1 MNMHKIFL
9 TLLILT
15 SLGVQSK
22 ESRIYK
28 KLNSSEAQVTI
39 KTDEKESI
47 QAAIYTDGIENN
59 QFINDMLMDKNSIL
73 SKLKSSIQNENC
85 GKISP
90 VGQLAVDGCGHVTIT
105 KEVRTSFG
113 RGGWMSAG
121 GSYTF
126 FVGFTNDG
134 TGRFFDVSHMV
145 SISESA
151 EAQTKSD
158 GTYSGVILKSLT
170 LVKIKRIDEN
180 TP

>member
-1 MNMHKIFL
+1 MHKIFL

-28 KLNSSEAQVTI
+28 KLNYSEAQVTI
-39 KTDEKESI
+39 KTDEKESV
-47 QAAIYTDGIENN
+47 QAGVYADGIENS
-59 QFINDMLMDKNSIL
+59 QFIDDMLMDKNSIL
-73 SKLKSSIQNENC
+73 SKLKSSIENENC
-85 GKISP
+85 GKVSP
-90 VGQLAVDGCGHVTIT
+90 AGQLSVEGCGHVTLT

-121 GSYTF
+121 GTYTF

-134 TGRFFDVSHMV
+134 TGQYFDVSHMV
-145 SISESA
+145 VISESTD
-151 EAQTKSD
+151 AQRKSD
-158 GTYSGVILKSLT
+158 GTYSGVILKNLT

>member
-1 MNMHKIFL
+1 MHTIFL
-9 TLLILT
+9 TILILT

-28 KLNSSEAQVTI
+28 KLNSLEAQVII
-39 KTDEKESI
+39 KTDDKESI
-47 QAAIYTDGIENN
+47 QAANYADGTENS

-73 SKLKSSIQNENC
+73 SKLKSSIEKDNC
-85 GKISP
+85 GEISP
-90 VGQLAVDGCGHVTIT
+90 TGQLSVDGCGHVTLT
-105 KEVRTSFG
+105 SEVRTSFG

-134 TGRFFDVSHMV
+134 TGRYFDVSHMV
-145 SISESA
+145 VISEST